1 MRAVITGA
9 SSGIGKD
16 MAYILARK
24 GYDLT
29 LIARRTDK
37 LNDLAKNLP
46 VSCQIISADLSDI
59 DQCKMV
65 YEKAKGKD
73 VEILINNAGFGLFGK
88 FNDTDLERELS
99 MIKTNIT
106 AVHVLT
112 KLFLK
117 DFKQKNHGYIL
128 NVASSAGFMAGPLMS
143 TYYATKN
150 YVLRLTQAIHEE
162 LRRDKINVKVC
173 ALCPGPVETEF
184 NNIAD
189 VQFSIGGLKSS
200 FVAEYGLDKMFAG
213 KCVIVPSLAMK
224 LTLASRHLAPEF
236 LMPRITYNIQKQKEK
251 NV

>member
-1 MRAVITGA
+1 MRAIITGA

-16 MAYILARK
+16 MAYILAKK

-29 LIARRTDK
+29 IVARRTDK
-37 LNDLAKNLP
+37 LKEIAKNLP

-59 DQCKMV
+59 NQCKMV

-88 FNDTDLERELS
+88 FCETDLEREIS
-99 MIKTNIT
+99 MIGTNIT

-117 DFKQKNHGYIL
+117 DFKEQNHGYIL

-184 NNIAD
+184 NNVAD
-189 VQFSIGGLKSS
+189 VKFSIGGLKSS
-200 FVAEYGLDKMFAG
+200 FVAQYGLDKMFAG
-213 KCVIVPSLAMK
+213 KSVIVPSLAMK
-224 LTLASRHLAPEF
+224 LTLAARHFSPEF
-236 LMPRITYNIQKQKEK
+236 LLPRITYNIQKNK

>member
-1 MRAVITGA
+1 
-9 SSGIGKD
+9 
-16 MAYILARK
+16 
-24 GYDLT
+24 
-29 LIARRTDK
+29 
-37 LNDLAKNLP
+37 
-46 VSCQIISADLSDI
+46 
-59 DQCKMV
+59 
-65 YEKAKGKD
+65 
-73 VEILINNAGFGLFGK
+73 
-88 FNDTDLERELS
+88 
-99 MIKTNIT
+99 
-106 AVHVLT
+106 
-112 KLFLK
+112 
-117 DFKQKNHGYIL
+117 
-128 NVASSAGFMAGPLMS
+128 MAGPLMS

-236 LMPRITYNIQKQKEK
+236 LMPRITYHIQKRKSK